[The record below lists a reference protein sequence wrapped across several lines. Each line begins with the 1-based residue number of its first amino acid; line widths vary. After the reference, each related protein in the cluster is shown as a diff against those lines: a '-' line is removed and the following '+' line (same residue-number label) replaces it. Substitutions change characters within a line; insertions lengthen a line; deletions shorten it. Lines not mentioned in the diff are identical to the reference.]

1 MMTSDDS
8 FNQFSESQ
16 GSGSDRRVDVSAGA
30 FEFSFLT
37 NDTPPAGSAVDTDKS
52 ALSEQPTSR
61 RHRRRMSPQRVR
73 KMKRRR
79 RIRRVL
85 IGVGVVLVILIG
97 LGAWFGVS
105 AMKAKDE
112 VQQAVATAQG
122 MQSALQQ
129 GDINAVSTQMNAFA
143 EHTHAA
149 YQETSSFMWAAASKL
164 PYVGTD
170 VSVVRT
176 AVTAMEN
183 IASQAMPALKDVA
196 GVLNLDNV
204 SVANGTISIP
214 GLAESAESLA
224 KADTVISDANNA
236 VQAAPQPNISMVAD
250 AMDTAKTYLDTMSD
264 SIHNVSV
271 FAQVA
276 PKMLAMDGQPRTY
289 LILAQTNAEL
299 RPSGGMPG
307 SWGLMTVIN
316 GAVDIQEFDSGASEM
331 GWFDQPVVE
340 LTAEE
345 RSLFTDKLGR
355 VPQDVNFTPDFPRT
369 GQIAQAMWSAHTGV
383 TVNGVI
389 AIDPVFL
396 QSMLAVTGGVTL
408 PDGNVMD
415 GTNTA
420 QFLLSDVYAQQDVS
434 DQDEYFNMAASM
446 AFEHIMQN
454 ANDPKAFISA
464 ISESITNGHLLL
476 WSANEDEQT
485 LLEGTAISG
494 KLITDAS
501 QPQAGVYFSDVT
513 QSKMDWYLKREVST
527 EYQKEAAN
535 GAKQY
540 TVRIKLTN
548 MVTPEQVATL
558 PQYVIGDLPDGIT
571 AGQIKTATFVY
582 APAGGRL
589 VDWIMSDGSEFD
601 GITVH
606 EGLTLGVKTITLNP
620 GESYE
625 IVCHVQ
631 SAPGVTTPMTLR
643 QTPQVEGRTE

>member
-1 MMTSDDS
+1 MTADS
-8 FNQFSESQ
+8 LGQNPESQ
-16 GSGSDRRVDVSAGA
+16 DPGNGRHVDESAAA

-37 NDTPPAGSAVDTDKS
+37 DEPASDTAADADQSAASDQPAT
-52 ALSEQPTSR
+52 R
-61 RHRRRMSPQRVR
+61 RHRRRMSPQHIRR
-73 KMKRRR
+73 IKRRR
-79 RIRRVL
+79 RIRRIL
-85 IGVGVVLVILIG
+85 IGVGIVLVILIG
-97 LGAWFGVS
+97 LGTWFGVS

-112 VQQAVATAQG
+112 VQQAVSTAQG
-122 MQSALQQ
+122 MQDALRQ
-129 GDINAVSTQMNAFA
+129 GDVDAVSSQMDAFA

-149 YQETSSFMWAAASKL
+149 YRETSSFLWSVAAKL

-170 VSVVRT
+170 ITAVRT

-183 IASQAMPALKDVA
+183 IASQAMPALKDAA

-214 GLAESAESLA
+214 GLTESTESLS
-224 KADTVISDANNA
+224 KADTVIGDANRA
-236 VQAAPQPNISMVAD
+236 VQAAPQAHIGMVAD
-250 AMDTAKTYLDTMSD
+250 AMDTAKTYLDTMAD
-264 SIHNVSV
+264 SIHNMSV

-276 PKMLAMDGQPRTY
+276 PKMLAMDGQTRTY

-307 SWGLMTVIN
+307 SWGTMTVTN
-316 GAVDIQEFDSGASEM
+316 GAVVIQEFDSGAAEM
-331 GWFDQPVVE
+331 GWFDQPVVD

-383 TVNGVI
+383 TVDGVI

-396 QSMLAVTGGVTL
+396 QNMLAVTGGVTL

-420 QFLLSDVYAQQDVS
+420 QFLLSDVYAQQSVS
-434 DQDEYFNMAASM
+434 DQDEYFNMAASA

-454 ANDPKAFISA
+454 SNNPKAFMSA
-464 ISESITNGHLLL
+464 LTDSITNGHLLM

-485 LLEGTAISG
+485 LLEDTVISG
-494 KLITDAS
+494 RLITDAS
-501 QPQAGVYFSDVT
+501 EPQTGVYFSDVT

-527 EYQKEAAN
+527 EYQKDAAN

-548 MVTPEQVATL
+548 MATPEQVATL
-558 PQYVIGDLPDGIT
+558 PQYVIGDLPEGVS

-589 VDWIMSDGSEFD
+589 VDWTMSDGTEFD

-606 EGLTLGVKTITLNP
+606 EGLTVGVKTITLNP

-631 SAPGVTTPMTLR
+631 SAPGVSTPMTLR

>member
-1 MMTSDDS
+1 MTSDP
-8 FNQFSESQ
+8 FNQFPESQ
-16 GSGSDRRVDVSAGA
+16 DPGNDQRAVNPSGA
-30 FEFSFLT
+30 FEFSFMT
-37 NDTPPAGSAVDTDKS
+37 DETQPGQDSDNAGI
-52 ALSEQPTSR
+52 SEQPATR
-61 RHRRRMSPQRVR
+61 RHRRRMSPQHIRR
-73 KMKRRR
+73 IKRRR
-79 RIRRVL
+79 RIRRAL
-85 IGVGVVLVILIG
+85 IGVGILLVVLLG

-105 AMKAKDE
+105 ALKAKDE
-112 VQQAVATAQG
+112 VQQAVSVAQN
-122 MQSALQQ
+122 MQDALTQ
-129 GDINAVSTQMNAFA
+129 GDMAALATRMDEFA
-143 EHTHAA
+143 DHSSAA
-149 YQETSSFMWAAASKL
+149 YKETSSVLWTVAAKL
-164 PYVGTD
+164 PVIGTD
-170 VSVVRT
+170 ISVVRT
-176 AVTAMEN
+176 AVTAMDN
-183 IASQAMPALKDVA
+183 IASQAMPALKEAADT
-196 GVLNLDNV
+196 LNLNNISISNGTV
-204 SVANGTISIP
+204 SVP
-214 GLAESAESLA
+214 GLAESAEPLM
-224 KADTVISDANNA
+224 KADSIIAEANRS
-236 VQAAPQPNISMVAD
+236 VQTAPKPRIGMVAE
-250 AMDTAKTYLDTMSD
+250 AMDQAKEYLGSMAD

-276 PKMLAMDGQPRTY
+276 PKMLAMDGQTRTY

-307 SWGLMTVIN
+307 SWGLMTVNN
-316 GAVDIQEFDSGASEM
+316 GTVDIQEFDSGASEM

-454 ANDPKAFISA
+454 ANNPRAFISA
-464 ISESITNGHLLL
+464 ISDSIVNGHLLM
-476 WSANEDEQT
+476 WSADEDEQT
-485 LLEGTAISG
+485 LLEETAISG
-494 KLITDAS
+494 KLITDAAE
-501 QPQAGVYFSDVT
+501 PQAGVYFSDVT
-513 QSKMDWYLKREVST
+513 QSKMDWYLKREVNA

-540 TVRIKLTN
+540 TVHIKLTN
-548 MVTPEQVATL
+548 MATLEQVGTL
-558 PQYVIGDLPDGIT
+558 PQYVIGDLPEGVS
-571 AGQIKTATFVY
+571 AGQIKTATFIY

-589 VDWIMSDGSEFD
+589 VDWTMSDGSEFD

-606 EGLTLGVKTITLNP
+606 EGLTLGTKTITLNP

-631 SAPGVTTPMTLR
+631 AAPGVTVPMTLR
-643 QTPQVEGRTE
+643 QTPQVEGRTD

>member
-1 MMTSDDS
+1 MTADS
-8 FNQFSESQ
+8 LGQNPESQ
-16 GSGSDRRVDVSAGA
+16 DPGNGRHVDESAAA

-37 NDTPPAGSAVDTDKS
+37 DEPASDSAADANQS
-52 ALSEQPTSR
+52 AASDQPATR
-61 RHRRRMSPQRVR
+61 RHRRRMSPQHIRR
-73 KMKRRR
+73 IKRRR
-79 RIRRVL
+79 RIRRIL
-85 IGVGVVLVILIG
+85 IGVGIVLVILIG
-97 LGAWFGVS
+97 LGTWFGVS

-112 VQQAVATAQG
+112 VQQAVSAAQG
-122 MQSALQQ
+122 MQSVLQQ
-129 GDINAVSTQMNAFA
+129 GDMNAVSTQMDAFA

-149 YQETSSFMWAAASKL
+149 YRETSSFMWAAASKL
-164 PYVGTD
+164 PYIGTD
-170 VSVVRT
+170 ISAVRT

-183 IASQAMPALKDVA
+183 IASQAMPALGEVA

-204 SVANGTISIP
+204 SVTNGTISIP
-214 GLAESAESLA
+214 GLAESAEPLA
-224 KADTVISDANNA
+224 KADTVIGDANRA
-236 VQAAPQPNISMVAD
+236 VQAAPQAHIGMVAD
-250 AMDTAKTYLDTMSD
+250 AMDTAKTYLDTMAD
-264 SIHNVSV
+264 SIHNMSV

-276 PKMLAMDGQPRTY
+276 PKMLAMDGQTRTY

-307 SWGLMTVIN
+307 SWGTMTVTN
-316 GAVDIQEFDSGASEM
+316 GAVDIQKFDSGAAEM
-331 GWFDQPVVE
+331 GWFNQPVVE

-369 GQIAQAMWSAHTGV
+369 GQIAQAMWSAYTGV
-383 TVNGVI
+383 TVDGVI

-396 QSMLAVTGGVTL
+396 QNMLAVTGGVTL

-420 QFLLSDVYAQQDVS
+420 QFLLSDVYAQQSVS
-434 DQDEYFNMAASM
+434 DQDEYFNMAASA

-454 ANDPKAFISA
+454 SNNPKAFMSA
-464 ISESITNGHLLL
+464 ITSSIIDGHLLM
-476 WSANEDEQT
+476 WSSNEDEQT
-485 LLEGTAISG
+485 LLEDTAISG

-501 QPQAGVYFSDVT
+501 EPQVGVYFSDVT
-513 QSKMDWYLKREVST
+513 QSKMDWYLKREVSA
-527 EYQKEAAN
+527 EYQKDTAN

-548 MVTPEQVATL
+548 MATPEQVATL
-558 PQYVIGDLPDGIT
+558 PQYVIGDLPEGVS
-571 AGQIKTATFVY
+571 AGQIKTATFIY

-589 VDWIMSDGSEFD
+589 VDWSMSDGGEFD

-606 EGLTLGVKTITLNP
+606 EGLTVGVKTITLNP

-631 SAPGVTTPMTLR
+631 SAPGVSTPMTLR
-643 QTPQVEGRTE
+643 QTPQVEGRTN

>member
-1 MMTSDDS
+1 MTADS
-8 FNQFSESQ
+8 LGQNPESQ
-16 GSGSDRRVDVSAGA
+16 DSGNGRSVDESAAA

-37 NDTPPAGSAVDTDKS
+37 DEPASDSAADANQS
-52 ALSEQPTSR
+52 AASDQPATR
-61 RHRRRMSPQRVR
+61 CHRRRMSPQHIRR
-73 KMKRRR
+73 IKRRR
-79 RIRRVL
+79 RIRRIL
-85 IGVGVVLVILIG
+85 IGVGIVLVILIG
-97 LGAWFGVS
+97 LGTWFGVS

-112 VQQAVATAQG
+112 VQQAVSTAQG
-122 MQSALQQ
+122 MQDALRQ
-129 GDINAVSTQMNAFA
+129 GDIDTVSSQMDAFA

-149 YQETSSFMWAAASKL
+149 YRETSSFMWAAAAKL

-170 VSVVRT
+170 ITAVRT

-183 IASQAMPALKDVA
+183 IASQAMPALKDAA

-214 GLAESAESLA
+214 GLTESAESLS
-224 KADTVISDANNA
+224 KADTVISDANRA
-236 VQAAPQPNISMVAD
+236 VQAAPQAHIGMVAD
-250 AMDTAKTYLDTMSD
+250 AMDTAKTYLDTMAD
-264 SIHNVSV
+264 SIHNISV

-276 PKMLAMDGQPRTY
+276 PKMLAMDGQTRTY

-307 SWGLMTVIN
+307 SWGTMTVTN
-316 GAVDIQEFDSGASEM
+316 GAVDIQEFDSGAAEM

-383 TVNGVI
+383 TVDGVI

-396 QSMLAVTGGVTL
+396 QNMLAVTGGVTL

-415 GTNTA
+415 GANTA
-420 QFLLSDVYAQQDVS
+420 QFLLSDVYAQQSVS
-434 DQDEYFNMAASM
+434 DQDEYFNMAASA

-454 ANDPKAFISA
+454 SNNPKAFLSA
-464 ISESITNGHLLL
+464 LTDSITNGHLLM

-485 LLEGTAISG
+485 LLEDTAISG

-501 QPQAGVYFSDVT
+501 EPQTGVYFSDVT
-513 QSKMDWYLKREVST
+513 QSKMDWYLKREVSA

-548 MVTPEQVATL
+548 MATPEQVATL
-558 PQYVIGDLPDGIT
+558 PQYVIGDLPEGVS

-589 VDWIMSDGSEFD
+589 VDWSMSDGGEFD

-606 EGLTLGVKTITLNP
+606 EGLTVGVKTITLNP

-631 SAPGVTTPMTLR
+631 SAPGVSTPMTLR

>member
-1 MMTSDDS
+1 MTADS
-8 FNQFSESQ
+8 LGQNPESQ
-16 GSGSDRRVDVSAGA
+16 DPGNGRHVDESAAA

-37 NDTPPAGSAVDTDKS
+37 DEPASDTAADADQSAASDQPAT
-52 ALSEQPTSR
+52 R
-61 RHRRRMSPQRVR
+61 RHRRRMSPQHIRR
-73 KMKRRR
+73 IKRRR
-79 RIRRVL
+79 RIRRAL
-85 IGVGVVLVILIG
+85 IGVGIVVVLLAA
-97 LGAWFGVS
+97 LAAWFGVS

-112 VQQAVATAQG
+112 VQQAVSTAQG
-122 MQSALQQ
+122 MQDALRQ
-129 GDINAVSTQMNAFA
+129 GDIDAVSSQMDVFA

-149 YQETSSFMWAAASKL
+149 YRETSSFLWSAAAKL
-164 PYVGTD
+164 PYIGTD
-170 VSVVRT
+170 ISAVRT

-183 IASQAMPALKDVA
+183 IASQAMPALKDAA

-204 SVANGTISIP
+204 SVTNGTISIP
-214 GLAESAESLA
+214 GLTESAESLS
-224 KADTVISDANNA
+224 KADTVIGDANRA
-236 VQAAPQPNISMVAD
+236 VQAAPQAHIGMVAD
-250 AMDTAKTYLDTMSD
+250 AMDTAKTYLDTMAD
-264 SIHNVSV
+264 SIHNISV

-276 PKMLAMDGQPRTY
+276 PKMLAMDGQTRTY

-307 SWGLMTVIN
+307 SWGTMTVTN
-316 GAVDIQEFDSGASEM
+316 GAVDIQEFDSGAAEM

-383 TVNGVI
+383 TVDGVI

-396 QSMLAVTGGVTL
+396 QNMLAVTGGVTL

-420 QFLLSDVYAQQDVS
+420 QFLLSDVYAQQSVS
-434 DQDEYFNMAASM
+434 DQDEYFNMAASA

-454 ANDPKAFISA
+454 SNNPKAFMSA
-464 ISESITNGHLLL
+464 LTDSITNGHLLM

-485 LLEGTAISG
+485 LLEDTAISG

-501 QPQAGVYFSDVT
+501 EPQAGVYFSDVT

-527 EYQKEAAN
+527 EYQKDAAN

-540 TVRIKLTN
+540 TVHIKLTN
-548 MVTPEQVATL
+548 MATPEQVATL
-558 PQYVIGDLPDGIT
+558 PQYVIGDLPEGVS

-589 VDWIMSDGSEFD
+589 VDWTMSDGTEFD

-606 EGLTLGVKTITLNP
+606 EGLTVGVKTITLNP

-631 SAPGVTTPMTLR
+631 SAPGVSTPMTLR

>member
-1 MMTSDDS
+1 MTADS
-8 FNQFSESQ
+8 LGQNPESQ
-16 GSGSDRRVDVSAGA
+16 DPGNGRHVDESAAA

-37 NDTPPAGSAVDTDKS
+37 DEPASDTAADADQSAASDQPAT
-52 ALSEQPTSR
+52 R
-61 RHRRRMSPQRVR
+61 RHRRRMSPQHIRR
-73 KMKRRR
+73 IKRRR
-79 RIRRVL
+79 RIRRIL
-85 IGVGVVLVILIG
+85 IGVGIVLVILIG
-97 LGAWFGVS
+97 LGTWFGVS

-112 VQQAVATAQG
+112 VQQAVSTAQG
-122 MQSALQQ
+122 MQDALRQ
-129 GDINAVSTQMNAFA
+129 GDIDTVSSQMDAFT

-149 YQETSSFMWAAASKL
+149 YRETSSFLWSTAAKL

-170 VSVVRT
+170 ITAVRT

-183 IASQAMPALKDVA
+183 IASQAMPALKDAA

-204 SVANGTISIP
+204 SVANDTISIP
-214 GLAESAESLA
+214 GLTESAESLS
-224 KADTVISDANNA
+224 KADTVISDANRA
-236 VQAAPQPNISMVAD
+236 VQAAPQAHIGMVAD
-250 AMDTAKTYLDTMSD
+250 AMDTAKTYLDTMAD
-264 SIHNVSV
+264 SIHNISV

-276 PKMLAMDGQPRTY
+276 PKMLAMDGQTRTY
-289 LILAQTNAEL
+289 LILARTNAEL

-307 SWGLMTVIN
+307 SWGTMTVTN
-316 GAVDIQEFDSGASEM
+316 GAVDIQEFDSGAAEM

-383 TVNGVI
+383 TVDGVI

-396 QSMLAVTGGVTL
+396 QNMLAVTGGVTL

-420 QFLLSDVYAQQDVS
+420 QFLLSDVYAQQSVS
-434 DQDEYFNMAASM
+434 DQDEYFNMAASA

-454 ANDPKAFISA
+454 SNNPKTFMSA
-464 ISESITNGHLLL
+464 LTDSITNGHLLM

-485 LLEGTAISG
+485 LLEDTAISG

-501 QPQAGVYFSDVT
+501 EPQTGVYFSDVT
-513 QSKMDWYLKREVST
+513 QSKMDWYLKREVSA
-527 EYQKEAAN
+527 EYQKDAAN

-540 TVRIKLTN
+540 TVHIKLTN
-548 MVTPEQVATL
+548 MATPEQVATL
-558 PQYVIGDLPDGIT
+558 PQYVIGDLPEGVS
-571 AGQIKTATFVY
+571 AGQIKTAAFVY

-589 VDWIMSDGSEFD
+589 VDWTMSDGTEFD

-606 EGLTLGVKTITLNP
+606 EGLTVGVKTITLNP

-631 SAPGVTTPMTLR
+631 SAPGVSTPMTLR
-643 QTPQVEGRTE
+643 QTPQVEGRTDQ

>member
-1 MMTSDDS
+1 MTSDP
-8 FNQFSESQ
+8 FNQFPESQ
-16 GSGSDRRVDVSAGA
+16 DPGNDQRAVNPSGA
-30 FEFSFLT
+30 FEFSFMT
-37 NDTPPAGSAVDTDKS
+37 DETQPGQDSDNAGI
-52 ALSEQPTSR
+52 SEQPATR
-61 RHRRRMSPQRVR
+61 RHRRRMSPQHIRR
-73 KMKRRR
+73 IKRRR
-79 RIRRVL
+79 RIRRAL
-85 IGVGVVLVILIG
+85 IGVGILLVVLLG

-105 AMKAKDE
+105 ALKAKDE
-112 VQQAVATAQG
+112 VQQAVSVAQN
-122 MQSALQQ
+122 MQDALTQ
-129 GDINAVSTQMNAFA
+129 GDMAALATRMDEFA
-143 EHTHAA
+143 DHSSAA
-149 YQETSSFMWAAASKL
+149 YKETSSVLWTVAAKL
-164 PYVGTD
+164 PVIGTD
-170 VSVVRT
+170 ISVVRT
-176 AVTAMEN
+176 AVTAMDN
-183 IASQAMPALKDVA
+183 IASQAMPALKEAADT
-196 GVLNLDNV
+196 LNLNNISISNGTV
-204 SVANGTISIP
+204 SVP
-214 GLAESAESLA
+214 GLAESAEPLM
-224 KADTVISDANNA
+224 KADSIIAEANRS
-236 VQAAPQPNISMVAD
+236 VQTAPKPRIGMVAE
-250 AMDTAKTYLDTMSD
+250 AMDQAKEYLGSMAD

-276 PKMLAMDGQPRTY
+276 PKMLAMDGQTRTY

-307 SWGLMTVIN
+307 SWGLMTVNN
-316 GAVDIQEFDSGASEM
+316 GTVDIQEFDSGASEM

-454 ANDPKAFISA
+454 ANNPRAFISA
-464 ISESITNGHLLL
+464 ISDSIVNGHLLM
-476 WSANEDEQT
+476 WSADEDEQT
-485 LLEGTAISG
+485 LLEETAISG
-494 KLITDAS
+494 KLITDAAE
-501 QPQAGVYFSDVT
+501 PQAGVYFSDVT
-513 QSKMDWYLKREVST
+513 QSKMDWYLKREVNA

-548 MVTPEQVATL
+548 MVTPEQVGTL
-558 PQYVIGDLPDGIT
+558 PQYVIGDLPEGVS

-589 VDWIMSDGSEFD
+589 VDWTMSDGSEFD
-601 GITVH
+601 GITVY
-606 EGLTLGVKTITLNP
+606 EGLTLGTKTITLNP

-631 SAPGVTTPMTLR
+631 AAPGVTVPMTLR
-643 QTPQVEGRTE
+643 QTPQVEGRTD

>member
-1 MMTSDDS
+1 MTADS
-8 FNQFSESQ
+8 LGQNPESQ
-16 GSGSDRRVDVSAGA
+16 DPGNGRHVDESAAA

-37 NDTPPAGSAVDTDKS
+37 DEPASDTAADADQSAASDQPAT
-52 ALSEQPTSR
+52 R
-61 RHRRRMSPQRVR
+61 RHRRRMSPQHIRR
-73 KMKRRR
+73 IKRRR
-79 RIRRVL
+79 RIRRIL
-85 IGVGVVLVILIG
+85 IGVGIVLVILIG
-97 LGAWFGVS
+97 LGTWFGVS

-112 VQQAVATAQG
+112 VQQAVSTAQG
-122 MQSALQQ
+122 MQDALRQ
-129 GDINAVSTQMNAFA
+129 GDVDAVSSQMDAFA

-149 YQETSSFMWAAASKL
+149 YLETSSFLWSAAAKL

-170 VSVVRT
+170 ISAVRT

-183 IASQAMPALKDVA
+183 IASQAMPALKDAA

-214 GLAESAESLA
+214 GLTESAESLS
-224 KADTVISDANNA
+224 KADTVISDANRA
-236 VQAAPQPNISMVAD
+236 VQAAPQSHIGMVAD
-250 AMDTAKTYLDTMSD
+250 AMDTAKTYLDTMAD
-264 SIHNVSV
+264 SIHNISV

-276 PKMLAMDGQPRTY
+276 PKMLAMDGQTRTY
-289 LILAQTNAEL
+289 LILARTNAEL

-307 SWGLMTVIN
+307 SWGTMTVTN
-316 GAVDIQEFDSGASEM
+316 GAVDIQEFDSGAAEM

-383 TVNGVI
+383 TVDGVI

-396 QSMLAVTGGVTL
+396 QNMLAVTGGVTL

-420 QFLLSDVYAQQDVS
+420 QFLLSDVYAQQSVS
-434 DQDEYFNMAASM
+434 DQDEYFNMAASA

-454 ANDPKAFISA
+454 SNNPKTFMSA
-464 ISESITNGHLLL
+464 LTDSITNGHLLM

-485 LLEGTAISG
+485 LLEDTAISG

-501 QPQAGVYFSDVT
+501 EPQTGVYFSDVT
-513 QSKMDWYLKREVST
+513 QSKMDWYLKREVSA
-527 EYQKEAAN
+527 EYQKDAAN

-540 TVRIKLTN
+540 TVHIKLTN
-548 MVTPEQVATL
+548 MATPEQVATL
-558 PQYVIGDLPDGIT
+558 PQYVIGDLPEGVS
-571 AGQIKTATFVY
+571 AGQIKTAAFVY

-589 VDWIMSDGSEFD
+589 VDWTMSDGTEFD

-606 EGLTLGVKTITLNP
+606 EGLTVGVKTITLNP

-631 SAPGVTTPMTLR
+631 SAPGVSTPMTLR
-643 QTPQVEGRTE
+643 QTPQVEGRTDQ

>member
-1 MMTSDDS
+1 MTADS
-8 FNQFSESQ
+8 LGQNPESQ
-16 GSGSDRRVDVSAGA
+16 DPGNGRHVDESAAA

-37 NDTPPAGSAVDTDKS
+37 DEPASDTAADADQSAASDQPAT
-52 ALSEQPTSR
+52 R
-61 RHRRRMSPQRVR
+61 RHRRRMSPQHIRR
-73 KMKRRR
+73 IKRRR
-79 RIRRVL
+79 RIRRAL
-85 IGVGVVLVILIG
+85 IGVGIVVVLLAA
-97 LGAWFGVS
+97 LAAWFGVS

-112 VQQAVATAQG
+112 VQQAVSTAQG
-122 MQSALQQ
+122 MQDALRQ
-129 GDINAVSTQMNAFA
+129 GDIDTVSSQMDAFA

-149 YQETSSFMWAAASKL
+149 YRETSSFLWSAAAKL

-170 VSVVRT
+170 ISAVRT

-183 IASQAMPALKDVA
+183 IASQAMPALKDAA

-214 GLAESAESLA
+214 GLPESAESLS
-224 KADTVISDANNA
+224 KADTVIGDANRA
-236 VQAAPQPNISMVAD
+236 VQAAPQAHIGMVAD
-250 AMDTAKTYLDTMSD
+250 AMDTAKTYLDTMAD
-264 SIHNVSV
+264 SIHNISV

-276 PKMLAMDGQPRTY
+276 PKMLAMDGQTRTY
-289 LILAQTNAEL
+289 LILAQTNVEL

-307 SWGLMTVIN
+307 SWGTMTVTN
-316 GAVDIQEFDSGASEM
+316 GAVDIQEFDSGAAEM

-383 TVNGVI
+383 TVDGVI

-396 QSMLAVTGGVTL
+396 QNMLAVTGGVTL

-415 GTNTA
+415 GVNTA
-420 QFLLSDVYAQQDVS
+420 QFLLSDVYAQQSVS
-434 DQDEYFNMAASM
+434 DQDEYFNMAASA

-454 ANDPKAFISA
+454 SNNPKAFMSA
-464 ISESITNGHLLL
+464 ITSSITDGHLLI
-476 WSANEDEQT
+476 WSANEDEQA
-485 LLEGTAISG
+485 LLEDTAISG

-501 QPQAGVYFSDVT
+501 ESQAGVYFSDVT
-513 QSKMDWYLKREVST
+513 QSKMDWYLKREVSA
-527 EYQKEAAN
+527 EYQKDAAN

-548 MVTPEQVATL
+548 MATPEQVATL
-558 PQYVIGDLPDGIT
+558 PQYVIGDLSEGVS
-571 AGQIKTATFVY
+571 AGQIKTAAFVY

-589 VDWIMSDGSEFD
+589 VDWTMSDGTEFD

-606 EGLTLGVKTITLNP
+606 EGLTVGVKTITLNP

-631 SAPGVTTPMTLR
+631 STPGVSTPMTLR

>member
-1 MMTSDDS
+1 MTSDP
-8 FNQFSESQ
+8 FNQFPESQ
-16 GSGSDRRVDVSAGA
+16 DPGNDQRAVNPSGA
-30 FEFSFLT
+30 FEFSFMT
-37 NDTPPAGSAVDTDKS
+37 DETQPGQDSDNAGI
-52 ALSEQPTSR
+52 SEQPATR
-61 RHRRRMSPQRVR
+61 RHRRRMSPQHIRR
-73 KMKRRR
+73 IKRRR
-79 RIRRVL
+79 RIRRAL
-85 IGVGVVLVILIG
+85 IGVGILLVVLLG

-105 AMKAKDE
+105 ALKAKDE
-112 VQQAVATAQG
+112 VQQAVSVAQN
-122 MQSALQQ
+122 MQDALTQ
-129 GDINAVSTQMNAFA
+129 GDMAALATRMDEFA
-143 EHTHAA
+143 DHSSAA
-149 YQETSSFMWAAASKL
+149 YKETSSVLWTVAAKL
-164 PYVGTD
+164 PVIGTD
-170 VSVVRT
+170 ISVVRT
-176 AVTAMEN
+176 AVTAMDN
-183 IASQAMPALKDVA
+183 IASQAMPALKEAADT
-196 GVLNLDNV
+196 LNLNNISISNGTV
-204 SVANGTISIP
+204 SVP
-214 GLAESAESLA
+214 GLAESAEPLM
-224 KADTVISDANNA
+224 KADSIIAEANRS
-236 VQAAPQPNISMVAD
+236 VQTAPKPRIGMVAE
-250 AMDTAKTYLDTMSD
+250 AMDQAKEYLGSMAD

-276 PKMLAMDGQPRTY
+276 PKMLAMDGQTRTY

-307 SWGLMTVIN
+307 SWGLMTVNN
-316 GAVDIQEFDSGASEM
+316 GTVDIQEFDSGASEM

-454 ANDPKAFISA
+454 ANNPRAFISA
-464 ISESITNGHLLL
+464 ISDSIVNGHLLM
-476 WSANEDEQT
+476 WSADEDEQT
-485 LLEGTAISG
+485 LLEETAISG
-494 KLITDAS
+494 KLITDAAE
-501 QPQAGVYFSDVT
+501 PQAGVYFSDVT
-513 QSKMDWYLKREVST
+513 QSKMDWYLKREVNA

-548 MVTPEQVATL
+548 MVTPEQVDTL
-558 PQYVIGDLPDGIT
+558 PQYVIGDLPEGVS

-589 VDWIMSDGSEFD
+589 VDWTMSDGSEFD
-601 GITVH
+601 GITVY
-606 EGLTLGVKTITLNP
+606 EGLTLGTKTITLNP

-631 SAPGVTTPMTLR
+631 AAPGVTVPMTLR
-643 QTPQVEGRTE
+643 QTPQVEGRTD

>member
-1 MMTSDDS
+1 MTADS
-8 FNQFSESQ
+8 LGQNPESQ
-16 GSGSDRRVDVSAGA
+16 DPGNGRHVDESAAA

-37 NDTPPAGSAVDTDKS
+37 DEPASDTAADADQSAASDQPAT
-52 ALSEQPTSR
+52 R
-61 RHRRRMSPQRVR
+61 RHRRRMSPQHIRR
-73 KMKRRR
+73 IKRRR
-79 RIRRVL
+79 RIRRAL
-85 IGVGVVLVILIG
+85 IGVGIVVVLLAALAV
-97 LGAWFGVS
+97 WFGVS

-112 VQQAVATAQG
+112 VQQAVSTAQG
-122 MQSALQQ
+122 MQDALRQ
-129 GDINAVSTQMNAFA
+129 GDIDTVSSQMDAFA

-149 YQETSSFMWAAASKL
+149 YRETSSFLWSAAAKL

-170 VSVVRT
+170 ITAVRT
-176 AVTAMEN
+176 AGTRMGN
-183 IASQAMPALKDVA
+183 IASQSMPALKDAA

-214 GLAESAESLA
+214 GLAESAEPLA
-224 KADTVISDANNA
+224 KADAVISDANNT
-236 VQAAPQPNISMVAD
+236 VQAAPQPNIGMVAD
-250 AMDTAKTYLDTMSD
+250 AMDTARTYLAALAD
-264 SIHNVSV
+264 SVHNVSV

-276 PKMLAMDGQPRTY
+276 PKMLAMDGQTRTY

-307 SWGLMTVIN
+307 SWGTMTVTN

-369 GQIAQAMWSAHTGV
+369 GQIAQAMWSAHTGT

-396 QSMLAVTGGVTL
+396 QNMLAVTGGVTL

-420 QFLLSDVYAQQDVS
+420 QFLLSDVYAQQSVS
-434 DQDEYFNMAASM
+434 DQDEYFNMAASA

-454 ANDPKAFISA
+454 SNNPKAFMSA
-464 ISESITNGHLLL
+464 LTDSITNGHLLI
-476 WSANEDEQT
+476 WSANGDEQT
-485 LLEGTAISG
+485 LLEETVISG

-501 QPQAGVYFSDVT
+501 EPQAGVYFSDVT

-527 EYQKEAAN
+527 EYQKDAAN

-548 MVTPEQVATL
+548 TVTPEQVGML
-558 PQYVIGDLPDGIT
+558 PQYVIGDLPEGVS

-589 VDWIMSDGSEFD
+589 VDWSMSDGGEFD

-631 SAPGVTTPMTLR
+631 SAPGVSTPMTLR

>member
-1 MMTSDDS
+1 MTADS
-8 FNQFSESQ
+8 LGQNPESQ
-16 GSGSDRRVDVSAGA
+16 DPGNGRHVDESAAA

-37 NDTPPAGSAVDTDKS
+37 DEPASDTAADADQSAASDQPAT
-52 ALSEQPTSR
+52 R
-61 RHRRRMSPQRVR
+61 RHRRRMSPQHIRR
-73 KMKRRR
+73 IKRRR
-79 RIRRVL
+79 RIRRAL
-85 IGVGVVLVILIG
+85 IGVGIVVVLLAA
-97 LGAWFGVS
+97 LAAWFGVS

-112 VQQAVATAQG
+112 VQQAVSTAQG
-122 MQSALQQ
+122 MQDALRQ
-129 GDINAVSTQMNAFA
+129 GDIDTASSQMDAFA

-149 YQETSSFMWAAASKL
+149 YRETSSFLWSAAAKL

-170 VSVVRT
+170 ITAVRT

-183 IASQAMPALKDVA
+183 IASQSMPALKDAA

-214 GLAESAESLA
+214 GLAESAEPLA
-224 KADTVISDANNA
+224 KADAVISDANNT
-236 VQAAPQPNISMVAD
+236 VQAAPQPNIGMVTD
-250 AMDTAKTYLDTMSD
+250 AMDTARTYLAALAD
-264 SIHNVSV
+264 SVHNVSV

-276 PKMLAMDGQPRTY
+276 PKMLAMDGQTRTY

-307 SWGLMTVIN
+307 SWGTMTVTN

-369 GQIAQAMWSAHTGV
+369 GQIAQAMWSAHTGT

-396 QSMLAVTGGVTL
+396 QNMLAVTGGVTL

-420 QFLLSDVYAQQDVS
+420 QFLLSDVYAQQSVS
-434 DQDEYFNMAASM
+434 DQDEYFNMAASA

-454 ANDPKAFISA
+454 SNNPKAFMSA
-464 ISESITNGHLLL
+464 LTDSITNGHLLM
-476 WSANEDEQT
+476 WSANKDEQM
-485 LLEGTAISG
+485 LLEETVISG
-494 KLITDAS
+494 KLIADAS
-501 QPQAGVYFSDVT
+501 EPQAGVYFSDVT

-527 EYQKEAAN
+527 EYQKDAAN

-548 MVTPEQVATL
+548 TVTPEQVGTL
-558 PQYVIGDLPDGIT
+558 PQYVIGDLPEGVN

-589 VDWIMSDGSEFD
+589 VDWTMSDGSEFD
-601 GITVH
+601 GTTVH
-606 EGLTLGVKTITLNP
+606 EGLTLGTKTIMLNP

-625 IVCHVQ
+625 IICHVQ
-631 SAPGVTTPMTLR
+631 AAPGVTVPMTLR

>member
-1 MMTSDDS
+1 MTADS
-8 FNQFSESQ
+8 LGQNPESQ
-16 GSGSDRRVDVSAGA
+16 DPGNGRHVDESAAA

-37 NDTPPAGSAVDTDKS
+37 DEPASDTAADADQSAASDQPAT
-52 ALSEQPTSR
+52 R
-61 RHRRRMSPQRVR
+61 RHRRRMSPQHIRR
-73 KMKRRR
+73 IKRRR
-79 RIRRVL
+79 RIRRIL
-85 IGVGVVLVILIG
+85 IGVGIVLVILIG
-97 LGAWFGVS
+97 LGTWFGVS

-112 VQQAVATAQG
+112 VQQAVSTAQG

-129 GDINAVSTQMNAFA
+129 GDMNAVSTQMDAFA

-149 YQETSSFMWAAASKL
+149 YRETSSFMWAAASKL
-164 PYVGTD
+164 PYIGTD
-170 VSVVRT
+170 ISAVRT

-183 IASQAMPALKDVA
+183 IAAQAMPALEDAA
-196 GVLNLDNV
+196 GVLNLDNI

-214 GLAESAESLA
+214 GLAESAEPLA
-224 KADTVISDANNA
+224 KADAVISDANNT
-236 VQAAPQPNISMVAD
+236 VQAAPQPNIGMVAD
-250 AMDTAKTYLDTMSD
+250 AMDTARTYLDTLAD
-264 SIHNVSV
+264 SVHNVSV

-276 PKMLAMDGQPRTY
+276 PKMLAMDGQTRTY

-307 SWGLMTVIN
+307 SWGTMTVTN

-369 GQIAQAMWSAHTGV
+369 GQIAQAMWSAHTGT

-396 QSMLAVTGGVTL
+396 QNMLAVTGGVTL

-420 QFLLSDVYAQQDVS
+420 QFLLSDVYAQQNVS
-434 DQDEYFNMAASM
+434 DQDEYFNMAASA

-454 ANDPKAFISA
+454 SNNPKAFMSA
-464 ISESITNGHLLL
+464 LTDSITSGHLLM

-485 LLEGTAISG
+485 LLEETVISG

-501 QPQAGVYFSDVT
+501 EPQAGVYFSDVT

-527 EYQKEAAN
+527 EYQKDAAN

-540 TVRIKLTN
+540 TVHVKLTN
-548 MVTPEQVATL
+548 TVTPEQVGTL
-558 PQYVIGDLPDGIT
+558 PQYVIGDLPEGVS

-589 VDWIMSDGSEFD
+589 VDWTMSDGGEFD

>member
-1 MMTSDDS
+1 MTADS
-8 FNQFSESQ
+8 LGQNPESQ
-16 GSGSDRRVDVSAGA
+16 DPGNGRHVDESAAA

-37 NDTPPAGSAVDTDKS
+37 DEPASDTAADADQSAASDQPAT
-52 ALSEQPTSR
+52 R
-61 RHRRRMSPQRVR
+61 RHRRRMSPQHIRR
-73 KMKRRR
+73 IKRRR
-79 RIRRVL
+79 RIRRAL
-85 IGVGVVLVILIG
+85 IGVGIVVVLLAA
-97 LGAWFGVS
+97 LAAWFGVS

-112 VQQAVATAQG
+112 VQQAVSTAQG
-122 MQSALQQ
+122 MQDALRQ
-129 GDINAVSTQMNAFA
+129 GDIDTVSSQMDAFA

-149 YQETSSFMWAAASKL
+149 YRETSSFLWSAAAKL

-170 VSVVRT
+170 ITAVRT

-183 IASQAMPALKDVA
+183 IASQAMPALKDAA

-214 GLAESAESLA
+214 GLTESAESLS
-224 KADTVISDANNA
+224 KADTVISDANRA
-236 VQAAPQPNISMVAD
+236 VQAAPQAHIGMVAD
-250 AMDTAKTYLDTMSD
+250 AMDTAKTYLDTMAD
-264 SIHNVSV
+264 SIHNISV

-276 PKMLAMDGQPRTY
+276 PKMLAMDGQTRTY

-307 SWGLMTVIN
+307 SWGTMTVTN
-316 GAVDIQEFDSGASEM
+316 GAVDIQEFDSGAAEM

-355 VPQDVNFTPDFPRT
+355 VPQDVNFTPDFSRT

-383 TVNGVI
+383 TVDGVI

-396 QSMLAVTGGVTL
+396 QNMLAVTGGVTL

-420 QFLLSDVYAQQDVS
+420 QFLLSDVYAQQSVS
-434 DQDEYFNMAASM
+434 DQDEYFNMAASA

-454 ANDPKAFISA
+454 SNNPKAFMSA
-464 ISESITNGHLLL
+464 LTDSITNGHLLM

-485 LLEGTAISG
+485 LLEDTAISG

-501 QPQAGVYFSDVT
+501 EPQVGVYFSDVT

-527 EYQKEAAN
+527 EYQKDAAN

-540 TVRIKLTN
+540 TVHIKLTN
-548 MVTPEQVATL
+548 MATPEQVATL
-558 PQYVIGDLPDGIT
+558 PQYVIGDLPEGVS

-589 VDWIMSDGSEFD
+589 VDWTMSDGTEFD

-606 EGLTLGVKTITLNP
+606 EGLTLGTKTITLNP

-631 SAPGVTTPMTLR
+631 AAPSVTTPMTLR
-643 QTPQVEGRTE
+643 QTPQIEGRAD

>member
-1 MMTSDDS
+1 MTSDDML
-8 FNQFSESQ
+8 NESPETQ
-16 GSGSDRRVDVSAGA
+16 ASGGIRHTNEANPA

-37 NDTPPAGSAVDTDKS
+37 DDSSPDTGAGAAQSTI
-52 ALSEQPTSR
+52 SEQPVTR
-61 RHRRRMSPQRVR
+61 RHRRRMSPQHIRR
-73 KMKRRR
+73 IKRRR
-79 RIRRVL
+79 RIRRAL
-85 IGVGVVLVILIG
+85 IGVGILLVVLLG

-105 AMKAKDE
+105 ALKAKDE
-112 VQQAVATAQG
+112 VQQAVSAAQN
-122 MQSALQQ
+122 MQDALTQ
-129 GDINAVSTQMNAFA
+129 GDTAALATRMEEFA
-143 EHTHAA
+143 DHSSAA
-149 YQETSSFMWAAASKL
+149 YKETSSVLWTVAAKL
-164 PYVGTD
+164 PVIGTD
-170 VSVVRT
+170 ISVVRT
-176 AVTAMEN
+176 AVTAMDN
-183 IASQAMPALKDVA
+183 IASQAMPALKEAADT
-196 GVLNLDNV
+196 LNLNNISISNGTV
-204 SVANGTISIP
+204 SVP
-214 GLAESAESLA
+214 GLAESAEPLM
-224 KADTVISDANNA
+224 KADSIIAEANRS
-236 VQAAPQPNISMVAD
+236 VQTAPKPRIGMVAE
-250 AMDTAKTYLDTMSD
+250 AMDQAKEYLGSMAD

-271 FAQVA
+271 FAQIA
-276 PKMLAMDGQPRTY
+276 PKMLAMDGQTRTY

-307 SWGLMTVIN
+307 SWGTMTVTN
-316 GAVDIQEFDSGASEM
+316 GTVDIQEFDSGAAEI

-355 VPQDVNFTPDFPRT
+355 VQQDVNFTPDFPRT

-415 GTNTA
+415 GANTA

-454 ANDPKAFISA
+454 ANNPTAFVSA
-464 ISESITNGHLLL
+464 ISDSITNGHLLM

-485 LLEGTAISG
+485 LLEETAISG
-494 KLITDAS
+494 KLITDAAE
-501 QPQAGVYFSDVT
+501 PQVGVYFSDVT
-513 QSKMDWYLKREVST
+513 QSKMDWYLKREVNT

-558 PQYVIGDLPDGIT
+558 PQYVIGDLPEGVS

-589 VDWIMSDGSEFD
+589 VDWTMSDGTEFD

-606 EGLTLGVKTITLNP
+606 EGLTVGVKTITLNP

-631 SAPGVTTPMTLR
+631 SAPGVSTPMTLR

>member
-1 MMTSDDS
+1 MTADS
-8 FNQFSESQ
+8 LGQNPESQ
-16 GSGSDRRVDVSAGA
+16 DPGNGRHVDESAAA

-37 NDTPPAGSAVDTDKS
+37 DEPASDTAADADQSAASDQPAT
-52 ALSEQPTSR
+52 R
-61 RHRRRMSPQRVR
+61 RHRRRMSPQHIRR
-73 KMKRRR
+73 IKRRR
-79 RIRRVL
+79 RIRRAL
-85 IGVGVVLVILIG
+85 IGVGIVVVILIG
-97 LGAWFGVS
+97 LGTWFGVS

-112 VQQAVATAQG
+112 VQQAVSAAQG
-122 MQSALQQ
+122 MQSVLQQ
-129 GDINAVSTQMNAFA
+129 GDMNAVSTQMDAFA

-149 YQETSSFMWAAASKL
+149 YRETSSFMWAAASKL
-164 PYVGTD
+164 PYIGTD
-170 VSVVRT
+170 ISAVRT

-183 IASQAMPALKDVA
+183 IASQAMPALGEVA

-214 GLAESAESLA
+214 GLAESAEPLA
-224 KADTVISDANNA
+224 KADAVISDANNT
-236 VQAAPQPNISMVAD
+236 VQAAPQPNIGMVAD
-250 AMDTAKTYLDTMSD
+250 AMDTARTYLAALAD
-264 SIHNVSV
+264 SVHNVSV

-276 PKMLAMDGQPRTY
+276 PKMLAMDGQTRTY

-307 SWGLMTVIN
+307 SWGTMTVTN

-369 GQIAQAMWSAHTGV
+369 GQIAQAMWSAHTGT

-396 QSMLAVTGGVTL
+396 QNMLAVTGGVTL

-420 QFLLSDVYAQQDVS
+420 QFLLSDVYAQQSVS
-434 DQDEYFNMAASM
+434 DQDEYFNMAASA

-454 ANDPKAFISA
+454 SNNPKAFMSA
-464 ISESITNGHLLL
+464 LTDSITNGHLLM

-485 LLEGTAISG
+485 LLEETVISG

-501 QPQAGVYFSDVT
+501 EPQAGVYFSDVT

-527 EYQKEAAN
+527 EYQKDAAN

-548 MVTPEQVATL
+548 TVTPEQVGTL
-558 PQYVIGDLPDGIT
+558 PQYVIGDLPEGVS

-589 VDWIMSDGSEFD
+589 VDWTMSDGSEFD

-606 EGLTLGVKTITLNP
+606 EGLTLGTKTITLNP

-631 SAPGVTTPMTLR
+631 AAPGVTVPMTLW

>member
-1 MMTSDDS
+1 MTADS
-8 FNQFSESQ
+8 LGQNPESQ
-16 GSGSDRRVDVSAGA
+16 DPGNGRHVDESAAA

-37 NDTPPAGSAVDTDKS
+37 DEPASDTAADADQSAASDQPAT
-52 ALSEQPTSR
+52 R
-61 RHRRRMSPQRVR
+61 RHRRRMSPQHIRR
-73 KMKRRR
+73 IKRRR
-79 RIRRVL
+79 RIRRIL
-85 IGVGVVLVILIG
+85 IGVGIVLVILIG
-97 LGAWFGVS
+97 LGTWFGVS

-112 VQQAVATAQG
+112 VQQAVSTAQG
-122 MQSALQQ
+122 MQDALRQ
-129 GDINAVSTQMNAFA
+129 GDIDAVSSQMDTFA

-149 YQETSSFMWAAASKL
+149 YRETSSFLWSAAAKL
-164 PYVGTD
+164 PYIGTD
-170 VSVVRT
+170 ISAVRT

-183 IASQAMPALKDVA
+183 IASQAMPALKDAA

-214 GLAESAESLA
+214 GLTESAESLS
-224 KADTVISDANNA
+224 KADTVISDANRA
-236 VQAAPQPNISMVAD
+236 VQAAPQAHIGMVAD
-250 AMDTAKTYLDTMSD
+250 AMDTAKTYLDTMAD
-264 SIHNVSV
+264 SIHNISV

-276 PKMLAMDGQPRTY
+276 PKMLAMDGQTRTY

-307 SWGLMTVIN
+307 SWGTMTVTN
-316 GAVDIQEFDSGASEM
+316 GAVDIQEFDSGAAEM

-369 GQIAQAMWSAHTGV
+369 GQIAQAMWSAYTGV
-383 TVNGVI
+383 TVDGVI

-396 QSMLAVTGGVTL
+396 QNMLAVTGGVTL

-420 QFLLSDVYAQQDVS
+420 QFLLSDVYAQQSVS
-434 DQDEYFNMAASM
+434 DQDEYFNMAASA

-454 ANDPKAFISA
+454 SNNPKAFMSA
-464 ISESITNGHLLL
+464 ITSSITDGHLLI

-485 LLEGTAISG
+485 LLEETVISG

-501 QPQAGVYFSDVT
+501 EPQAGVYFSDVT

-527 EYQKEAAN
+527 EYQKDAAN

-540 TVRIKLTN
+540 TVHIKLTN
-548 MVTPEQVATL
+548 MATPEQVATL
-558 PQYVIGDLPDGIT
+558 PQYVIGDLPEGVS

-589 VDWIMSDGSEFD
+589 VDWTMSDGTEFD

-606 EGLTLGVKTITLNP
+606 EGLTVGVKTITLNP

-631 SAPGVTTPMTLR
+631 SAPGVSTPMTLR

>member
-1 MMTSDDS
+1 MTADS
-8 FNQFSESQ
+8 LGQNPESQ
-16 GSGSDRRVDVSAGA
+16 DPGNGRHVDESAAA

-37 NDTPPAGSAVDTDKS
+37 DEPASDTAADADQSAASDQPAT
-52 ALSEQPTSR
+52 R
-61 RHRRRMSPQRVR
+61 RHRRRMSPQHIRR
-73 KMKRRR
+73 IKRRR
-79 RIRRVL
+79 RIRRIL
-85 IGVGVVLVILIG
+85 IGVGIVLVILIG
-97 LGAWFGVS
+97 LGTWFGVS

-112 VQQAVATAQG
+112 VQQAVSAAQG
-122 MQSALQQ
+122 MQSVLQQ
-129 GDINAVSTQMNAFA
+129 GDMNAVSTQMDAFA

-149 YQETSSFMWAAASKL
+149 YRETSSFMWAAASKL
-164 PYVGTD
+164 PYIGTD
-170 VSVVRT
+170 ISAVRT

-183 IASQAMPALKDVA
+183 IASQAMPALGEVA

-214 GLAESAESLA
+214 GLAESAEPLA
-224 KADTVISDANNA
+224 KADAVISDANNT
-236 VQAAPQPNISMVAD
+236 VQAAPQPNIGMVAD
-250 AMDTAKTYLDTMSD
+250 AMDTARTYLAALAD
-264 SIHNVSV
+264 SVHNVSV

-276 PKMLAMDGQPRTY
+276 PKMLAMDGQTRTY

-307 SWGLMTVIN
+307 SWGTMTVTN

-369 GQIAQAMWSAHTGV
+369 GQIAQAMWSAHTGT

-396 QSMLAVTGGVTL
+396 QNMLAVTGGATL

-420 QFLLSDVYAQQDVS
+420 QFLLSDVYAQQSVS
-434 DQDEYFNMAASM
+434 DQDEYFNMAASA

-454 ANDPKAFISA
+454 SNNPKAFMSA
-464 ISESITNGHLLL
+464 LTDSITNGHLLM

-485 LLEGTAISG
+485 LLEETVISG

-501 QPQAGVYFSDVT
+501 EPQAGVYFSDVT
-513 QSKMDWYLKREVST
+513 QSKMDWYLKREVSA
-527 EYQKEAAN
+527 EYQKDAAN

-548 MVTPEQVATL
+548 MTTPEQVATL
-558 PQYVIGDLPDGIT
+558 PQYVIGDLPEGVS
-571 AGQIKTATFVY
+571 AGQVKTAAFVY

-589 VDWIMSDGSEFD
+589 VDWTMSDGGEFD

>member
-1 MMTSDDS
+1 MTADS
-8 FNQFSESQ
+8 LGQNPESQ
-16 GSGSDRRVDVSAGA
+16 DPGNGRHVDESAAA

-37 NDTPPAGSAVDTDKS
+37 DEPASDTAADADQSAASAQPAT
-52 ALSEQPTSR
+52 R
-61 RHRRRMSPQRVR
+61 RHRRRMSPQHIRR
-73 KMKRRR
+73 IKRRR
-79 RIRRVL
+79 RIRRAL
-85 IGVGVVLVILIG
+85 IGVGIVVVLLAA
-97 LGAWFGVS
+97 LAAWFGVS

-112 VQQAVATAQG
+112 VQQAVSTAQG
-122 MQSALQQ
+122 MQDALRQ
-129 GDINAVSTQMNAFA
+129 GDIDTVSSQMDAFA

-149 YQETSSFMWAAASKL
+149 YRETSSFLWAAAAKL

-170 VSVVRT
+170 ISAVRT

-183 IASQAMPALKDVA
+183 IASQAMPALKDAA

-214 GLAESAESLA
+214 GLTESAESLS
-224 KADTVISDANNA
+224 KADTVISDANRA
-236 VQAAPQPNISMVAD
+236 VQAAPQAHIGMVAD
-250 AMDTAKTYLDTMSD
+250 AMDTAKTYLDTMAD
-264 SIHNVSV
+264 SIHNISV

-276 PKMLAMDGQPRTY
+276 PKMLAMDGQIRTY

-307 SWGLMTVIN
+307 SWGTMTVTN

-383 TVNGVI
+383 TVDGVI

-396 QSMLAVTGGVTL
+396 QNMLAVTGGVTL

-420 QFLLSDVYAQQDVS
+420 QFLLSDVYAQQSVS
-434 DQDEYFNMAASM
+434 DQDEYFNMAASA

-454 ANDPKAFISA
+454 SNNPKAFMSA
-464 ISESITNGHLLL
+464 LTASITNGHLLM

-485 LLEGTAISG
+485 LLEDTAISG

-501 QPQAGVYFSDVT
+501 EPQVGVYFSDVT

-527 EYQKEAAN
+527 EYQKDAAN

-548 MVTPEQVATL
+548 MATPEQVATL
-558 PQYVIGDLPDGIT
+558 PQYVIGDLPEGVS
-571 AGQIKTATFVY
+571 AGQIKTAAFVY

-589 VDWIMSDGSEFD
+589 VDWTMSDGSEFD

-606 EGLTLGVKTITLNP
+606 DGLTLGVKTITLNP

-631 SAPGVTTPMTLR
+631 SAPGVSTPMTLR
-643 QTPQVEGRTE
+643 QTPQVEGRTDQ